1 MAKSQKERDK
11 DSAENKK
18 AMGAEKLSMTTH
30 PGTRRDIDE
39 LKERFG
45 FTTKDELF
53 STLIRNLVAMPKELA
68 APLLKTLPHTFELT
82 EKWRKKADREA
93 NKLRAHAGQLLDL
106 PPDEQEDLLDA
117 SYE

>member
-1 MAKSQKERDK
+1 MTQQERDAK
-11 DSAENKK
+11 SAENKK

-53 STLIRNLVAMPKELA
+53 STLIRNLAAMPKEQA

>member
-39 LKERFG
+39 LKERFE
-45 FTTKDELF
+45 FSTKDELF
-53 STLIRNLVAMPKELA
+53 STLIRNLVAMPKEQA
-68 APLLKTLPHTFELT
+68 APFLKALPHTFELT

-93 NKLRAHAGQLLDL
+93 NKLRAHAGQLS
-106 PPDEQEDLLDA
+106 PDELEEQADA
-117 SYE
+117 SY

>member
-1 MAKSQKERDK
+1 MAMTQQQRDAK
-11 DSAENKK
+11 SAENKK

-30 PGTRRDIDE
+30 PGTRIDIAT
-39 LKERFG
+39 LMARFE
-45 FTTKDELF
+45 FTTRDEML
-53 STLIRNLVAMPKELA
+53 STLIRNLVAMPIEQA
-68 APLLKTLPHTFELT
+68 APALKTLPHTFELT

-93 NKLRAHAGQLLDL
+93 NKLRALAGQLLDL